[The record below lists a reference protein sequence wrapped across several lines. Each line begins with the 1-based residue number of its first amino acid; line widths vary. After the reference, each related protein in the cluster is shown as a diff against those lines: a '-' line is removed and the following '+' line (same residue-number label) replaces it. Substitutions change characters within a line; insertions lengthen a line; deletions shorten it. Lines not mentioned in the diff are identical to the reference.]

1 MKASLIKN
9 TLTNLETELNRDFE
23 VESVQV
29 IENKIKVLYK
39 ITGSRDE
46 ELLTY
51 SADIKIVE

>member
-9 TLTNLETELNRDFE
+9 VLTNLETELNRDFE

>member
-1 MKASLIKN
+1 MKVSLIKN
-9 TLTNLETELNRDFE
+9 VLTDLETELNRDFE

>member
-9 TLTNLETELNRDFE
+9 VLTDLEIELNRDFE
-23 VESVQV
+23 VESIQV
-29 IENKIKVLYK
+29 IENKIKVLYR

>member
-1 MKASLIKN
+1 MKSSLIKN
-9 TLTNLETELNRDFE
+9 VLTNLETELNRDFE
-23 VESVQV
+23 VESIQV

-39 ITGSRDE
+39 IVGSRDE

>member
-1 MKASLIKN
+1 M
-9 TLTNLETELNRDFE
+9 ELNRDFE
-23 VESVQV
+23 VESIQV
-29 IENKIKVLYK
+29 IENKIKVFYK

>member
-1 MKASLIKN
+1 MKVSLIKN
-9 TLTNLETELNRDFE
+9 VLTDLEIELNKDFE
-23 VESVQV
+23 VESIQV
-29 IENKIKVLYK
+29 IKNNIKVLYK